1 MKVLVCGTN
10 YGATYIRAL
19 QFQNTGLMLSGI
31 LSTGSL
37 RSTQY
42 AQSFAVPHYTNAEQI
57 TDKQVDIACV
67 AIAGDAGIEITIALL
82 EKHIHVICEHPIGP
96 TSMAQALAAAKA
108 NGVRFWVNAHFA
120 DLYPIRS
127 FYDNYFSAAAH
138 GQCMHLDLAVNLRT
152 LYSGLDLI
160 CRLFTDEVDVTVAI
174 QPKAT
179 PSAFASILL
188 QRGTMSISL
197 LCQNFASEFDDGSA
211 TFINHRVSAIFNHG
225 TLLLSDT
232 YGPLTWLPSP
242 ITMSSKEWR
251 SHYLLEQHAFT
262 VNEIMTLRDKANL
275 AVLEQLKAVIYG
287 DSVCPHFQ
295 TSDYLIALAKLWEN
309 VYLVLNGS
317 NEAG

>member
-37 RSTQY
+37 RSTHY
-42 AQSFAVPHYTNAEQI
+42 AQSFAVPHYTDVEQI
-57 TDKQVDIACV
+57 TDQQVDIACV
-67 AIAGDAGIEITIALL
+67 AIAGDAGIEIATALL
-82 EKHIHVICEHPIGP
+82 KKHIHVICEHPIGQA
-96 TSMAQALAAAKA
+96 SMTEVLTVAKA
-108 NGVRFWVNAHFA
+108 NGVRFWVNAHFG
-120 DLYPIRS
+120 DLYPIRF
-127 FYDNYFSAAAH
+127 FYDSYFSAASQ

-160 CRLFTDEVDVTVAI
+160 CRLFADDVDVTIAT
-174 QPKAT
+174 QPQAT
-179 PSAFASILL
+179 PGAFASILL
-188 QRGTMSISL
+188 QRGSMSISL

-287 DSVCPHFQ
+287 NGECPHFQ
-295 TSDYLIALAKLWEN
+295 KPNYLMALAKLWEN

-317 NEAG
+317 NAN